1 MNNLVK
7 LVRLSSKEAFLKLR
21 NLWEINCYAIWKTFS
36 VTNLFFRH
44 ISWSTI
50 KRSLKEIIE
59 RLSSINLIEK
69 ISCNW
74 ELVETRYNIIVEKKN
89 RFKKSYKIKYNF
101 SDIDFFIVLW
111 KKYNNKIIL
120 ISIFINYLE

>member
-1 MNNLVK
+1 MQKIVK

-21 NLWEINCYAIWKTFS
+21 NLWEINCYAIWKKFK

-44 ISWSTI
+44 ISWNTV
-50 KRSLKEIIE
+50 KRNLREVIE

-74 ELVETRYNIIVEKKN
+74 EIVETRENIIVEKKN
-89 RFKKSYKIKYNF
+89 RFIKSYKIKYNF
-101 SDIDFFIVLW
+101 SKIDFFIVLW
-111 KKYNNKIIL
+111 EKENNEIIL
-120 ISIFINYLE
+120 ISVFINYLE

>member
-1 MNNLVK
+1 MKKIVK

-36 VTNLFFRH
+36 VTNFFLNH
-44 ISWSTI
+44 ISWKSRNRWI
-50 KRSLKEIIE
+50 REIIE

-74 ELVETRYNIIVEKKN
+74 ELVETRENIKIEWKN
-89 RFKKSYKIKYNF
+89 FKKSYKIRFIKQN
-101 SDIDFFIVLW
+101 IEFFIVLW
-111 KKYNNKIIL
+111 EKENLKIIL
-120 ISIFINYLE
+120 ISVFLNYLE